1 MKVLKFLIFAFL
13 FGINFSN
20 SQTKTTKEESSYFE
34 ILTDK
39 VKSFYS
45 NDETKTKESPK
56 QEGSVTERL
65 SIMLNYAKTFIGTPY
80 VFGGTSHRGIDCSS
94 FVQKAFSALGIEL
107 PRVSASQANQGNKV
121 SLSDVRA
128 GDLLFFSRGGGRI
141 SHVAIVDHINEL
153 GEIFF
158 IHSASSKGVVIGS
171 LNDKYWSSK
180 FKKAVRILE

>member
-1 MKVLKFLIFAFL
+1 MRVIKFLVIAFL
-13 FGINFSN
+13 FSTNFLS
-20 SQTKTTKEESSYFE
+20 SQNQTQAEESSYFE
-34 ILTDK
+34 MLTDK
-39 VKSFYS
+39 IKSFYPNEES
-45 NDETKTKESPK
+45 KTKETSK
-56 QEGSVTERL
+56 QEGNITERL
-65 SIMLNYAKTFIGTPY
+65 SILLNYAKTFIGTPY

-107 PRVSASQANQGNKV
+107 PRVSASQANQGSKV

-141 SHVAIVDHINEL
+141 SHVAIVDHINDL

-171 LNDKYWSSK
+171 LNDKYWASK